1 MSGKYFWMAL
11 ILVAGC
17 GYSTHG
23 PGPGPEPQLPYA
35 CGQDFALTFQEPFLI
50 MDRPAQFISFSADCG
65 SCLTIEADSGI
76 LRLSDLEKRTTI
88 EIDGTVYT
96 AQFTRDSERILFSK
110 QTDQTFELFVA
121 GKQGVHKIDS
131 DLNYTM
137 AQSPDGKSVAYL
149 KDYDNETYLA
159 DLYLA
164 RLDVSPPAVEKVA
177 GLVMGS
183 SSFSADGKRLVFL
196 SDPVAHTQEAPDY
209 TCNWN
214 TAGLRSFSIDAG
226 SLKTVGR
233 DILAWSFLVAADDRR
248 VYATTDYDCVDQTR
262 VLRSFSLTGGSD
274 RTLLPE
280 TTSAFA
286 THDML
291 EVPDLGFLVNAMV
304 SYGNDPADYRSELWA
319 TRTDGSGTRLL
330 AENVMSNMQTCM
342 YFIPY
347 ILAADNILIYLQR
360 ETYDIMALDLD
371 NRDNWMLSADAFALY
386 INISPDGRSIL
397 HLKSADRDGSADLML
412 TEIAS
417 AKQRVLAHNLM
428 SGARF
433 DWSPSGRRVVFFTDN
448 SATAQPRTLY
458 ATDVDSQEEYVV
470 ADDVLAGW
478 LWGNDYAF
486 HPGGRLI
493 AVQRTG
499 GLFLQL
505 IP

>member
-1 MSGKYFWMAL
+1 MSGKYFL
-11 ILVAGC
+11 VILVLVAGC
-17 GYSTHG
+17 GYSTSG
-23 PGPGPEPQLPYA
+23 PNPGPDPVLPYA

-76 LRLSDLEKRTTI
+76 LRLSDLEKRTTL
-88 EIDGTVYT
+88 EVDRTVYT
-96 AQFTRDSERILFSK
+96 AQFTKDSERVLFFK

-121 GKQGVHKIDS
+121 GKQGVFKIDS
-131 DLNYTM
+131 NLNHTM
-137 AQSPDGKSVAYL
+137 VQAPDGKSVAYL

-164 RLDVSPPAVEKVA
+164 RLDVSPPTVEKVA

-183 SSFSADGKRLVFL
+183 PSFTADGKRLVFL

-226 SLKTVGR
+226 SLTTVGR
-233 DILAWSFLVAADDRR
+233 DILAWSFLVAADGRR

-262 VLRSFSLTGGSD
+262 VLRSFSLSGGSG

-280 TTSAFA
+280 TTSSFA
-286 THDML
+286 PSDML
-291 EVPDLGFLVNAMV
+291 EIPELGFLVNAMV
-304 SYGNDPADYRSELWA
+304 SYGDDPADYRSELWA
-319 TRTDGSGTRLL
+319 TRTDGSGTRML

-347 ILAADNILIYLQR
+347 ILAADNILLYLRR

-371 NRDNWMLSADAFALY
+371 DRDGWTLSEGAFGLY
-386 INISPDGRSIL
+386 VNLSPDGRSIL
-397 HLKSADRDGSADLML
+397 HLKSTDRDGPADLML

-417 AKQRVLAHNLM
+417 AKQRVLGHNLM
-428 SGARF
+428 SGAGF

-448 SATAQPRTLY
+448 SATGQPRTLH
-458 ATDVDSQEEYVV
+458 AAAVDSQETYVV
-470 ADDVLAGW
+470 ADDVLPGW
-478 LWGNDYAF
+478 LWGQDYAL

-493 AVQRTG
+493 AVQRIG